1 MLAILTTHPVQYQV
15 PLWQALAKDDRV
27 PIEVWYL
34 TDHGTRQTL
43 DDEFG
48 KTFSWDLDTLSGY
61 PYRFLHAVPG
71 ATPASFWKCRLQES
85 LRERL
90 RDGKVRALWIQGWQ
104 VLAYWQAVREARAA
118 GVEVWLRG
126 DSNDLAL
133 VPWWKRPLKRLLLG
147 WLFKRV
153 DRFLYVGS
161 ANKRLYRK
169 YAVPESRLYP
179 APHAVDNQRFARQ
192 AALLRLQRTA
202 LRHRWGIPE
211 NAFCILFCG
220 KFIAKKRPMDLV
232 AAAQQL
238 RRTGRMPRVHL
249 LFVGSGA
256 LGRELRRASR
266 VVFDAENPTTAA
278 AEYNADI
285 HAEWRPPATFAG
297 FLNQTEIPQ
306 AYVAADCLALP
317 SDSGE
322 TWGLVVN
329 EALASGLPC
338 VVSDKCGCAEDLS
351 RATKN
356 VISFRCGDIIDF
368 ADQLTRNS
376 DRSDSTTSIE
386 TFDDRFSLENTVITV
401 QALLGMHPT
410 R

>member
-1 MLAILTTHPVQYQV
+1 MLAILTTHPIQYQV

-34 TDHGTRQTL
+34 TDHGTRPTL

-48 KTFSWDLDTLSGY
+48 KTFSWDFDTLSGY
-61 PYRFLHAVPG
+61 PYRFLDVVPG

-90 RDGKVRALWIQGWQ
+90 RDGKVTALWIQGWQ

-133 VPWWKRPLKRLLLG
+133 IPWWKRPLKRLLLE

-161 ANKRLYRK
+161 ANKRLYQK
-169 YAVPESRLYP
+169 YGVPESRLYP
-179 APHAVDNQRFARQ
+179 APHAVDNHRFARQ
-192 AALLRLQRTA
+192 AALLRSQRSA
-202 LRHRWGIPE
+202 LRQQWGIPE
-211 NAFCILFCG
+211 NTFCILFCG
-220 KFIAKKRPMDLV
+220 KFIPIKRPMDLV
-232 AAAQQL
+232 AAAQRL
-238 RRTGRMPRVHL
+238 RHTGRMPRVQL

-256 LGRELRRASR
+256 LGGELRRASH
-266 VVFDAENPTTAA
+266 VVFDAEYPTTVA
-278 AEYNADI
+278 AEYDADTQ
-285 HAEWRPPATFAG
+285 AGWRPPATFAG
-297 FLNQTEIPQ
+297 FLNQTDIPQ

-317 SDSGE
+317 SGGE

-329 EALASGLPC
+329 EALACGLPC
-338 VVSDKCGCAEDLS
+338 VVSDKCGCTEDLS
-351 RATKN
+351 RATKR

-368 ADQLTRNS
+368 ANQLARTM
-376 DRSDSTTSIE
+376 DRSDSTTLIE
-386 TFDDRFSLENTVITV
+386 TFNVRFSPETTVITV
-401 QALLGMHPT
+401 QALLGVHQT